1 MSLQN
6 FILLEHLV
14 DRAHQHTHEHTH
26 DLSSNIQMAFYLNLG
41 FTLLEIFGGL
51 WTNSVAILSD
61 AIHDLGD
68 SLSLGLAWLLDRY
81 AQRERDKRFSYGY
94 RRFSLLGALVNTI
107 VLIVGAIFVLS
118 EAIPRLFNP
127 EPSNVP
133 GMIVFALI
141 GIAANGAAV
150 LRLRGSKTLNAQV
163 VAWHLL
169 EDVLGWIAVLIV
181 AVVLL
186 FTDIQVLDPALSI
199 LITAYVLFNVFRNM
213 RKTLRS
219 SCKASRS
226 TSTWSTSRRR
236 STRWTTS
243 SPATTPTCGRLDG
256 EHHVLTTHVVVDEG
270 IAVEQ
275 ILCVK
280 EDIKNLLKPYQL
292 SHITVEIEY
301 GERDCAMNEHS
312 FRAPELLLH
321 HQYRGPLFTQIPHRI
336 FSSSAS

>member
-14 DRAHQHTHEHTH
+14 DQAHQHTHEHTH
-26 DLSSNIQMAFYLNLG
+26 DSSSNIQMAFYLNLG

-127 EPSNVP
+127 EPSNAP

-213 RKTLRS
+213 RKTLSLFLQGVPEHIDVDYIEAEINQVDNVKS
-219 SCKASRS
+219 SHH
-226 TSTWSTSRRR
+226 THVWS
-236 STRWTTS
+236 
-243 SPATTPTCGRLDG
+243 LDG

-270 IAVEQ
+270 IAREQ

-301 GERDCAMNEHS
+301 GERDCAM
-312 FRAPELLLH
+312 AEL
-321 HQYRGPLFTQIPHRI
+321 P
-336 FSSSAS
+336 